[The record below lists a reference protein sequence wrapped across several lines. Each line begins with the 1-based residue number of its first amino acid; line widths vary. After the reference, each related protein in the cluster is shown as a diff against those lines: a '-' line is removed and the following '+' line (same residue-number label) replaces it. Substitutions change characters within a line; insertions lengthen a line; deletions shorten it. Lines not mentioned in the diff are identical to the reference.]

1 MNLRKLESLGRDR
14 NRKGANFKGRE
25 DNKDEGTRRYGR
37 IRTARAVGGQVSWDV
52 LIMIFSEAEE
62 RSSRG
67 SLLNRGTSYEEREG
81 EGRVMHALW
90 FGVDGFSCVGYFR
103 TRRRR
108 RVRKSLA
115 S

>member
-37 IRTARAVGGQVSWDV
+37 IRTARAVGRQVSRDV

-62 RSSRG
+62 RSSTG
-67 SLLNRGTSYEEREG
+67 SLLNRGTSYEKREREKD
-81 EGRVMHALW
+81 V
-90 FGVDGFSCVGYFR
+90 
-103 TRRRR
+103 
-108 RVRKSLA
+108 
-115 S
+115 

>member
-1 MNLRKLESLGRDR
+1 MK
-14 NRKGANFKGRE
+14 
-25 DNKDEGTRRYGR
+25 GTRRYGR
-37 IRTARAVGGQVSWDV
+37 IRTARAVGGQVSRDV

-90 FGVDGFSCVGYFR
+90 FGFSCAGYFR

-115 S
+115 L